1 MEQMVKQS
9 PPERPVYLLG
19 ESFGG
24 VLALAVAEAR
34 PDLVDRVVLV
44 NPATSFPR
52 SLWPMLGP
60 FLPQVPKVCTPL
72 FLPISFA
79 FLTHSGPR
87 NITLHFNAD
96 M

>member
-1 MEQMVKQS
+1 MQS

-44 NPATSFPR
+44 NPATSFSR
-52 SLWPMLGP
+52 SLWPALGP
-60 FLPQVPKVCTPL
+60 FLPRVPKVMPHVSIL
-72 FLPISFA
+72 IRA
-79 FLTHSGPR
+79 FG
-87 NITLHFNAD
+87 TLQDLASQLVPSRGLVSPGR
-96 M
+96 

>member
-1 MEQMVKQS
+1 MVKQS

-60 FLPQVPKVCTPL
+60 FLPQVPKVRTPL
-72 FLPISFA
+72 F
-79 FLTHSGPR
+79 FLITWHFSMYSGPS
-87 NITLHFNAD
+87 NLHINAD